1 MAQAPRHRQAIIEA
15 AVRLFRRQGY
25 AASGLNQIV
34 EASGAPKGSMYHYFP
49 EGKTAIAAEA
59 VRHAAE
65 RVERTLVELAAQG
78 GSAGDLLR
86 RYASLLAGWMAES
99 DFRDGCPI
107 ATTLLETAPQVAPIR
122 EAGERAFDAWAHVL
136 AERLA
141 AQGLPPDRARRLSQ
155 TAIAALEGALLM
167 SRVRAS
173 GQPLIDMAEEIAI
186 AFDAAV
192 LGQRQ
197 TLG

>member
-1 MAQAPRHRQAIIEA
+1 MAQAPKHRQAIIEA

-59 VRHAAE
+59 VRHAAR
-65 RVERTLVELAAQG
+65 RVERTLAELAAQG

-107 ATTLLETAPQVAPIR
+107 ATTLLETAPQVEPIR
-122 EAGERAFDAWAHVL
+122 EAGEQAFDAWARVL

-141 AQGLPPDRARRLSQ
+141 AQGLPPDRARRLSR

-167 SRVRAS
+167 SRVQAS

-186 AFDAAV
+186 AFDAAIDR
-192 LGQRQ
+192 QREDPR
-197 TLG
+197 